1 VLGGGRGGAQAG
13 ARVPLR
19 GQVRGRVRGPG
30 GVYSGQGSCSRQ
42 GGDQVHMVTFLS
54 NMAGVI
60 IEDTV
65 ALLWG
70 GGWFADAS
78 LEEKLEKEDKDLTK
92 KEERQ
97 QKHKKRKGRK
107 K

>member
-1 VLGGGRGGAQAG
+1 MLGGGRGGAQAG

-19 GQVRGRVRGPG
+19 GQVRGRVRRPG

-60 IEDTV
+60 IEDSSSV
-65 ALLWG
+65 GGEG
-70 GGWFADAS
+70 GGLLMPVW
-78 LEEKLEKEDKDLTK
+78 
-92 KEERQ
+92 
-97 QKHKKRKGRK
+97 RKNLRK
-107 K
+107 KTKT